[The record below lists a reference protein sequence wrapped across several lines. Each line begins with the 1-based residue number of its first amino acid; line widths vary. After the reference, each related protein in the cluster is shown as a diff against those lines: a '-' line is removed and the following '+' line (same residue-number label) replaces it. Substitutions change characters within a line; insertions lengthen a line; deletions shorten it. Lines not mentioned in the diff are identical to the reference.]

1 MRTFRTFL
9 IGTYQQATDWD
20 RLSRLLH
27 QTVIGLLLALLWW
40 SDAAHAAINSTG
52 LLDTALQNFQT
63 SAAGWTTYITARA
76 SWLFWTLALISLV
89 WTMGQLALR
98 RAEIGEFLGEFLS
111 FTVMTGFFWWLLTNG
126 PTFAM
131 QILTSMRQLAGSAS
145 GLGPN
150 VYPSTLAD
158 IGFQLLDRVV
168 TQSSV
173 WSPVNSAFGLLVA
186 TVILIVVALIAI
198 NMLVLVVSGWILAY
212 AGIFFLGFGGSRW
225 TSDMAINYYRT
236 VLSLGA
242 QMAGMVLVVGI
253 GFGFINLY
261 YANMSGIV
269 SIHELAVLMVAAIIL
284 LGLVNKIPPLLGGLA
299 MGGGV
304 GALGSGVSL
313 GSVVGTAAAM
323 AAGVGLAANMARAGM
338 AATGAQ
344 ALKQAVANGPG
355 NAPPTMAML
364 TGPSGSGPSGN
375 GPSGGGPSGTPP
387 SGSPAGGGAAGGFP
401 LAQAMDGV
409 STGPQFA
416 GRSYPSVARSGSER
430 STPPEPTFGG
440 ASLSK
445 GKIGDKTD
453 DKSFDPQEEI
463 AAFRD
468 RKGPFTVLEG
478 GKA

>member
-1 MRTFRTFL
+1 MFQSSP
-9 IGTYQQATDWD
+9 IGPHRQATDWD
-20 RLSRLLH
+20 RSSRLLH
-27 QTVIGLLLALLWW
+27 HAMIGLLLALWW
-40 SDAAHAAINSTG
+40 WPDAAHAAINSTG

-63 SAAGWTTYITARA
+63 SAAGWATYITARA
-76 SWLFWTLALISLV
+76 SWLFWTLAVISLT
-89 WTMGQLALR
+89 WTMGQLVLR

-126 PTFAM
+126 PTFAV
-131 QILTSMRQLAGSAS
+131 QIINSMRQLAGSAS

-168 TQSSV
+168 MQSSA
-173 WSPVNSAFGLLVA
+173 WSPINSAFGLLVA
-186 TVILIVVALIAI
+186 TVILVVVALIAI

-253 GFGFINLY
+253 GFGFVNLY

-304 GALGSGVSL
+304 GALGSGASL
-313 GSVVGTAAAM
+313 MSVVGTAAAM
-323 AAGVGLAANMARAGM
+323 ATGVGLAANMARAGM
-338 AATGAQ
+338 GMMGGAAGSQ
-344 ALKQAVANGPG
+344 ALIKAVSNGAGTAPSQAN
-355 NAPPTMAML
+355 ML
-364 TGPSGSGPSGN
+364 TGPSGGPDGS

-409 STGPQFA
+409 SPGPQFA
-416 GRSYPSVARSGSER
+416 GRSYPSVAQTYADKSASSSG
-430 STPPEPTFGG
+430 PTFGG
-440 ASLSK
+440 ESLSK
-445 GKIGDKTD
+445 GKENADDKT
-453 DKSFDPQEEI
+453 FHPQEEI

-468 RKGPFTVLEG
+468 RKEPFTVLKG

>member
-1 MRTFRTFL
+1 MLFQASSM
-9 IGTYQQATDWD
+9 GTHRQVVDWD
-20 RLSRLLH
+20 RLPRLLH
-27 QTVIGLLLALLWW
+27 QAVIGLLLLLLWW
-40 SDAAHAAINSTG
+40 PGDAQAAINSTG

-63 SAAGWTTYITARA
+63 SAAGWAAYITARA

-89 WTMGQLALR
+89 WTMGHLALR
-98 RAEIGEFLGEFLS
+98 RADIGEFLGEFLS
-111 FTVMTGFFWWLLTNG
+111 FTLMTGFFWWLLTNG
-126 PTFAM
+126 PTFAL
-131 QILTSMRQLAGSAS
+131 QIMNSMRQLAGSAS
-145 GLGPN
+145 GLGPS

-168 TQSSV
+168 TQSTIMK
-173 WSPVNSAFGLLVA
+173 PIDSAFGLLVSMI
-186 TVILIVVALIAI
+186 ILVVVALIAI
-198 NMLVLVVSGWILAY
+198 NMLVLLVSGWILAY

-225 TSDMAINYYRT
+225 TSDMAIGYYRT

-253 GFGFINLY
+253 GFSFINLY
-261 YANMSGIV
+261 YVNMSIQV
-269 SIHELAVLMVAAIIL
+269 SIKEMAVLMVAAIVL

-338 AATGAQ
+338 ATTGSQ
-344 ALKQAVANGPG
+344 ALRQAVANGAG
-355 NAPPTMAML
+355 NAPPPTAML
-364 TGPSGSGPSGN
+364 TGPSGGPDGGPSGSGPSG
-375 GPSGGGPSGTPP
+375 GPAGPPP
-387 SGSPAGGGAAGGFP
+387 KGSPGGSMP
-401 LAQAMDGV
+401 LAAAMDGV

-416 GRSYPSVARSGSER
+416 GRSYPSVATSSSDRA
-430 STPPEPTFGG
+430 TPSPEPTFGG
-440 ASLSK
+440 ESLSK
-445 GKIGDKTD
+445 GKTGDKTD
-453 DKSFDPQEEI
+453 DKTFNPKEEI

-468 RKGPFTVLEG
+468 RKDTFTLLQG

>member
-1 MRTFRTFL
+1 MFRSSPIDTHR
-9 IGTYQQATDWD
+9 QATSWD
-20 RLSRLLH
+20 QLSRLMH
-27 QTVIGLLLALLWW
+27 HTVIGLLLALLWW
-40 SDAAHAAINSTG
+40 PDTAHAAINSTG

-63 SAAGWTTYITARA
+63 SAAGWATYITARA
-76 SWLFWTLALISLV
+76 SWLFWTLAVISLT
-89 WTMGQLALR
+89 WTMGQLVLR

-126 PTFAM
+126 PTFAV
-131 QILTSMRQLAGSAS
+131 QIINSMRQLAGSAS

-150 VYPSTLAD
+150 IYPSTLAD

-168 TQSSV
+168 MQSSA
-173 WSPVNSAFGLLVA
+173 WSPINSAFGLLVA
-186 TVILIVVALIAI
+186 TVILVVVALIAI
-198 NMLVLVVSGWILAY
+198 NMLVLLVSGWILAY

-242 QMAGMVLVVGI
+242 QLAGMVLVVGI
-253 GFGFINLY
+253 GFGFVNLY

-304 GALGSGVSL
+304 GALGSGASL
-313 GSVVGTAAAM
+313 MSVVGTAAAM
-323 AAGVGLAANMARAGM
+323 ATGVGLAANMARAGM
-338 AATGAQ
+338 GMMGGAAGSQ
-344 ALKQAVANGPG
+344 ALMKAVSNGAG
-355 NAPPTMAML
+355 SAPAQAML
-364 TGPSGSGPSGN
+364 T

-387 SGSPAGGGAAGGFP
+387 SGSPTGGGAAGGFP

-409 STGPQFA
+409 SPGPQFA
-416 GRSYPSVARSGSER
+416 GRSYPSVAQTYADKSGPS
-430 STPPEPTFGG
+430 SGPTFGG
-440 ASLSK
+440 ESLSK
-445 GKIGDKTD
+445 GKEKTG
-453 DKSFDPQEEI
+453 DKSFDPKEEI

-468 RKGPFTVLEG
+468 RKGPFTVLQG

>member
-1 MRTFRTFL
+1 MFRSSL
-9 IGTYQQATDWD
+9 INTHWKATDRD

-27 QTVIGLLLALLWW
+27 HAGIALLLALWW
-40 SDAAHAAINSTG
+40 WPDVAHAAINSTG

-63 SAAGWTTYITARA
+63 SAAGWATYITARA
-76 SWLFWTLALISLV
+76 SWLFWTLAVISLV
-89 WTMGQLALR
+89 WTMGQLLLR

-126 PTFAM
+126 PTFAV
-131 QILTSMRQLAGSAS
+131 QIINSMRQLAGSAS

-150 VYPSTLAD
+150 MYPSTLAD
-158 IGFQLLDRVV
+158 IGFQLLDRIV
-168 TQSSV
+168 TQSSIMN
-173 WSPVNSAFGLLVA
+173 PIDSAFGLAVSLI
-186 TVILIVVALIAI
+186 ILIVVALIAI
-198 NMLVLVVSGWILAY
+198 NMLVLLVSGWILAY

-242 QMAGMVLVVGI
+242 QLAGMVLVVGI

-261 YANMSGIV
+261 YTNMNVQI
-269 SIHELAVLMVAAIIL
+269 SIKELAVLMVAAIIL

-304 GALGSGVSL
+304 GALGSGASL
-313 GSVVGTAAAM
+313 MSVVGTAAAM
-323 AAGVGLAANMARAGM
+323 ATGVGLAANMARAGM
-338 AATGAQ
+338 GMMGGTAGSQ
-344 ALKQAVANGPG
+344 ALMKAVSNGAG
-355 NAPPTMAML
+355 SAPAQAML
-364 TGPSGSGPSGN
+364 TDPSGGGPSGG

-387 SGSPAGGGAAGGFP
+387 SGSHAGGGAAGGFP

-409 STGPQFA
+409 SPGPQFA
-416 GRSYPSVARSGSER
+416 GRSYPSVAQSYADKSAPSSG
-430 STPPEPTFGG
+430 PTFGG
-440 ASLSK
+440 ESLSK
-445 GKIGDKTD
+445 GNEKTD
-453 DKSFDPQEEI
+453 DKSFHPQEEI

-468 RKGPFTVLEG
+468 RKDTFTVLKG